1 MWVNMA
7 TGKKEIVLDTLLTN
21 EYQDSRVATILDRE
35 RTIIII
41 KNTNLSGTN
50 YSLSYSIMATPDL
63 EEDTIEWITLASSVV
78 TVAGDIVRHAVTDP
92 WDGIKIQATN
102 TVGGEEAQIKAYI
115 NRK

>member
-1 MWVNMA
+1 ML
-7 TGKKEIVLDTLLTN
+7 GKKENVFEGLLTN
-21 EYQDSRVATILDRE
+21 EFTDSAVATILDRE

-50 YSLSYSIMATPDL
+50 YSLSYSILVTPDL
-63 EEDTIEWITLASSVV
+63 EESTIDWIVRASGVV
-78 TVAGDIVRHAVTDP
+78 IVAGDVVTHAITDP
-92 WDGIKIQATN
+92 WDGIKIQAMN